1 MINFTWKDNI
11 SLFFSHVLCNFGN
24 FMKFCDC
31 KKKKNCIKINDLQNE
46 KKLQKKT
53 RSEYLSR
60 VYQEGKKR
68 LYKELS
74 IEKLLVQMRELKVLL
89 KS

>member
-11 SLFFSHVLCNFGN
+11 SLFFSHVLCNFSN

-46 KKLQKKT
+46 KK
-53 RSEYLSR
+53 
-60 VYQEGKKR
+60 
-68 LYKELS
+68 
-74 IEKLLVQMRELKVLL
+74 I
-89 KS
+89 